1 MLQDMQDRLDAL
13 PPERSHRQFFLGTY
27 LRTTRAVGDAVE
39 TGRFQDPTWVVRWDV
54 AFADLYLTAH
64 DADADGRRVPR
75 PWRLAFAADR
85 GLPALRHILL
95 GINAHVNYDLPQA
108 MLAVISP
115 ADFLDAT
122 LLDRRR
128 FDHARIDDVLASRVA
143 AEDSEI
149 ATARSLTDRLLGPL
163 NRIAS
168 RRFLREA
175 REKVWLNVEQLHSAR
190 LQGPEAYRRRLSELE
205 VLSAAKVAD
214 LLAPGQVLL
223 RLAVAGFGVVLPPA

>member
-1 MLQDMQDRLDAL
+1 M
-13 PPERSHRQFFLGTY
+13 
-27 LRTTRAVGDAVE
+27 
-39 TGRFQDPTWVVRWDV
+39 
-54 AFADLYLTAH
+54 
-64 DADADGRRVPR
+64 
-75 PWRLAFAADR
+75 
-85 GLPALRHILL
+85 
-95 GINAHVNYDLPQA
+95 NYDLPQA

-175 REKVWLNVEQLHSAR
+175 REKVWLNVDQLHSAR

-214 LLAPGQVLL
+214 LLAPRAGPPQTCRRRLRGGAST
-223 RLAVAGFGVVLPPA
+223 RLAAGSLRARMQPGSGGVAARPSPFCVRMY